1 MWSKAGSSDSNQEVD
16 FFSSKTNHLHSRM
29 APLIPPDLIL
39 VSLTPSHGSPNSG
52 SLCLHDAINPKPNHP
67 ILTLKQ
73 CGDIHKHCL
82 DSINTNSNKAGLII
96 SSDSNKTVLNIWSWQ
111 NVSTAQTKR
120 EVLSQKI
127 LLTFSFFS
135 LSPFFIQ
142 PSPISKLILPSP
154 LTCLALSPQGSH
166 LACGTDQGL
175 LLFYHLPTGQILSS
189 FSAHYR
195 TINCL
200 KFTKDGKGLIS
211 ASQDSRISVWSCAS
225 LVNHNDNDSQ
235 SGGGGEVV
243 INPYTTFN
251 DHSLPITD
259 LVCEETCE
267 LIRGRVWSCSLD
279 GTVKVSSSVEKR
291 NLFSERERNVIG
303 FGSCLKRLCF
313 KHELSEGKRN
323 QLFLLLNWRSS

>member
-1 MWSKAGSSDSNQEVD
+1 
-16 FFSSKTNHLHSRM
+16 M

-39 VSLTPSHGSPNSG
+39 VSLTPSNGSPNSG
-52 SLCLHDAINPKPNHP
+52 SLCLHDAINPKPNHA

-73 CGDIHKHCL
+73 CGDIHQHCL
-82 DSINTNSNKAGLII
+82 ASINTNANKAGLVI

-111 NVSTAQTKR
+111 NVSTVQIKR
-120 EVLSQKI
+120 ERALSNKV
-127 LLTFSFFS
+127 LLTFSFLS

-195 TINCL
+195 RINCL

-225 LVNHNDNDSQ
+225 LVNHNDNQ
-235 SGGGGEVV
+235 SGGEVV

-267 LIRGRVWSCSLD
+267 LIRGRVWTCSLD
-279 GTVKVSSSVEKR
+279 GTVKVSSWRKKFLKRKKCYSV
-291 NLFSERERNVIG
+291 REL
-303 FGSCLKRLCF
+303 SQRLCF
-313 KHELSEGKRN
+313 EREVSEGKRN
-323 QLFLLLNWRSS
+323 